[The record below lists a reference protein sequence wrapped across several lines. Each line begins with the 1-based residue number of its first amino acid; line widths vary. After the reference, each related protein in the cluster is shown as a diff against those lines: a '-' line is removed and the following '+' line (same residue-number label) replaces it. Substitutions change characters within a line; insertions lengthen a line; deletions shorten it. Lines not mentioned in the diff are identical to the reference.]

1 MENKPT
7 IREAL
12 NSLYKELQEELVPLP
27 AKCYGCGKC
36 CNFKEN
42 GMQLFVQKLERDLI
56 MEETGVEPFL
66 QKLGNCNF
74 QENGLC
80 TIHSIRPL
88 GCRTYFSEAPN
99 SVAHQDL
106 YEKVHKKIKS
116 IGTQNQIEYEFV
128 PFFRSNEKQ

>member
-1 MENKPT
+1 MSNNEVLRKT
-7 IREAL
+7 L
-12 NSLYKELQEELVPLP
+12 DSLYDDLEKELVTLP

-42 GMQLFVQKLERDLI
+42 GIQLFAQKLELELI
-56 MEETGVEPFL
+56 VEETGVQPFL
-66 QKLGNCNF
+66 VEKGHCNF

-80 TIHSIRPL
+80 TIHPIRPL

-106 YEKVHKKIKS
+106 YEKYHRKIKD
-116 IGTQNQIEYEFV
+116 IGNLNGIEYQFV
-128 PFFRSNEKQ
+128 SFFRSSEIE

>member
-1 MENKPT
+1 LSNSESLRKSLNVLY
-7 IREAL
+7 EA
-12 NSLYKELQEELVPLP
+12 LQEELVVLP

-42 GMQLFVQKLERDLI
+42 GMQLFAQKLEKDLI
-56 MEETGVEPFL
+56 VEETGVEPFL
-66 QKLGNCNF
+66 VEKGHCNF

-80 TIHSIRPL
+80 TIHPIRPL

-106 YEKVHKKIKS
+106 YEKYHRKIKN
-116 IGTQNQIEYEFV
+116 IGNENQIDYQFV
-128 PFFRSNEKQ
+128 PFFGSKEIE

>member
-1 MENKPT
+1 MSKIEVLRNS
-7 IREAL
+7 L
-12 NSLYKELQEELVPLP
+12 NSLYAELDKELVALP

-42 GMQLFVQKLERDLI
+42 GMQLFVQKLELDLI
-56 MEETGVEPFL
+56 KEETGVQPYL
-66 QKLGNCNF
+66 VKQGHCNF

-99 SVAHQDL
+99 SIAHQDL
-106 YEKVHKKIKS
+106 YEKYHRKIKN
-116 IGTQNQIEYEFV
+116 IGNNHEIEYQFV
-128 PFFRSNEKQ
+128 SFFRSNENE